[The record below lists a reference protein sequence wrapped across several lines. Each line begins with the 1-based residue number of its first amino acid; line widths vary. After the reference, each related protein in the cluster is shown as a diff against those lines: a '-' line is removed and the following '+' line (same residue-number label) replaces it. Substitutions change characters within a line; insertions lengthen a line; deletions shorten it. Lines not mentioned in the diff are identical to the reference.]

1 MSLKPHI
8 RGFGLGLRPPHYAQL
23 AAGVAE
29 VEWLELVS
37 ENFMVPGGPP
47 LAWLDRITARYP
59 VVLHGVSLSI
69 GGSDPIDRDYLGQ
82 LKALAHRSQAC
93 WISDHLCWSG
103 LDGRNLHDLLPLP
116 FTPTVARH
124 VAARVGEVQDF
135 LGRRIAL
142 ENVSSYVTCQDDVL
156 SEAAF
161 LADVCQ
167 RADCDILLDVN
178 NVYVNAHNHGF
189 DPDTYLAALPAAR
202 IRQIHLAGH
211 SRQGALLIDTHDAP
225 VCDAVWQLYAKAV
238 ARFGP
243 IPTMIERDDNIPAL
257 EALLAELA
265 RARAIAARELQA
277 A

>member
-1 MSLKPHI
+1 
-8 RGFGLGLRPPHYAQL
+8 
-23 AAGVAE
+23 
-29 VEWLELVS
+29 
-37 ENFMVPGGPP
+37 
-47 LAWLDRITARYP
+47 RITGAPCPGVDWFEVITENVLVAGGNPRRVLRAVRAEHP

-69 GGSDPIDRDYLGQ
+69 GGSDPLDMVYLDA
-82 LKALAHRSQAC
+82 LKALARRCRAH